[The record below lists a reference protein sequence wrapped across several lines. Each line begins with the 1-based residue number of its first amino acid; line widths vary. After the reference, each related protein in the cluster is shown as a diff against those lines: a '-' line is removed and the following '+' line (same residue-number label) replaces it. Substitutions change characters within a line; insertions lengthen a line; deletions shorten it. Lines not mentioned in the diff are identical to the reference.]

1 MSLVSLVTVY
11 GLMVEGVKLTGRVK
25 TTSMHV
31 TGTVHANTLAT
42 LALLQHYNSNNLYQ
56 RPWVRL
62 PAAPPSFPALSVMPY
77 D

>member
-11 GLMVEGVKLTGRVK
+11 GLMVEGVKLIGRVK

-42 LALLQHYNSNNLYQ
+42 LARITITL
-56 RPWVRL
+56 
-62 PAAPPSFPALSVMPY
+62 
-77 D
+77 